1 MHNIN
6 VNMHNI
12 NVNTLD
18 PCQKSAFLCRLAL
31 VTAAKAIAFAVTP
44 GMEKIKFATM
54 WSQRRGIGP
63 YVEFVR
69 SEESLD
75 PEVHPE
81 MMEVLDWKT
90 NYKVSRWVGGLY
102 QKRKA
107 GSARGG

>member
-1 MHNIN
+1 M
-6 VNMHNI
+6 NMNA
-12 NVNTLD
+12 LD
-18 PCQKSAFLCRLAL
+18 PYLESALFLRLAL

-75 PEVHPE
+75 PAVHPE

-90 NYKVSRWVGGLY
+90 NYKVSTSEGGLSEEET
-102 QKRKA
+102 
-107 GSARGG
+107 GSV